1 VTAVGLGR
9 RLTLLARRL
18 PLPRRTIRLRLALL
32 YGGLFFISGA
42 VLLAIT
48 YTAVSRT
55 HGVYSQS
62 VAIHSQPRAAPS
74 GTPAQGLTLPP
85 ELGVQQTLHASPGGA
100 SIVRVFNPG
109 QHGADLRVLA
119 IVSLIALVVMAA
131 VSMGLGWLVA
141 GRVLRPLST
150 ITSAA
155 REISATDLHRRLALD
170 GPDDEFKE
178 LGDTFDGLL
187 SRLDASFQAQRR
199 FVANASHELRTP
211 LARLKTLAQVAL
223 ADPDASVESL
233 RASHQRVLASEQQLE
248 ELIDALLS
256 LASSERSLEH
266 REPVDLGAL
275 TQEVIAGRQVDIEH
289 RHLQLNATLDPARAE
304 GNPQLLERLAT
315 NLIDN
320 AIRHNIHGGRVD
332 VMTATRAGQAILSVA
347 NSGPVI
353 AAEELDRLQQPFQR
367 LGAERTHRGH
377 GHGLG
382 LSIVN
387 AIATAHEATLAFHPQ
402 AAGGLQ
408 VTVSFPSPG
417 SSTSPSGESSDA
429 ARRAHPL
436 R

>member
-223 ADPDASVESL
+223 ADPNASVESL
-233 RASHQRVLASEQQLE
+233 RAAHERMLVAEQQLE
-248 ELIDALLS
+248 GLIGALLN
-256 LASSERSLEH
+256 LASSERALEH
-266 REPVDLGAL
+266 REPVDLMEV
-275 TQEVIAGRQVDIEH
+275 TEEVIAARRQEIEH
-289 RHLQLNATLDPARAE
+289 RDLVLNATLYGARLE
-304 GNPQLLERLAT
+304 GNRQLIEQLVA
-315 NLIDN
+315 NLLDN
-320 AIRHNIHGGRVD
+320 AIEHNVAGGRVD
-332 VMTATRAGQAILSVA
+332 VTTTTREGQAILSAA
-347 NSGPVI
+347 NDGPVI
-353 AAEELDRLQQPFQR
+353 PAEELDRLQQPFQR
-367 LGAERTHRGH
+367 LGAARTTHGD

-382 LSIVN
+382 LSIVE
-387 AIATAHEATLAFHPQ
+387 AIATAHGATFSVHPKP
-402 AAGGLQ
+402 AGGLRAE
-408 VTVSFPSPG
+408 VRFPGASPP
-417 SSTSPSGESSDA
+417 SSRLVLGRELD
-429 ARRAHPL
+429 
-436 R
+436 